1 MQASRLNWGLVFIIL
16 GLAALGWSTG
26 HLPFEVVWRLLNLW
40 PVLLIAIGIQMI
52 FSRSKAS
59 GFAYLSS
66 IIIVLAAVYAVA
78 PYWDQVRTGMSR
90 ERESGKFEQ
99 QIGEGINVVEVNA
112 DFANRD
118 FTLDNSTGPGM
129 ELEYNHELV
138 SPSFRYR
145 ALEGVGKLNLDKEDY
160 RIWRIFRKSELPRWK
175 LNLPEDYPLKL
186 YLKSRD
192 GYCYLRMADLDI
204 SSLNLECPHCYDV
217 VLQFGKMIPE
227 KPVIVDAKRSTL
239 RVELPPGISVRLRDG
254 ARMPYSLTENLNYI
268 RDGDDLVS
276 DSMMIPDSVLTLDI
290 APGLRELIIN
300 RH

>member
-52 FSRSKAS
+52 FSRTKAS

-78 PYWDQVRTGMSR
+78 PYWDQVKTGVGR

-99 QIGEGINVVEVNA
+99 TIGTGVEAIEVNA

-118 FTLDNSTGPGM
+118 FTLDNATGPGM
-129 ELEYNHELV
+129 ALEYNHELV

-145 ALEGVGKLNLDKEDY
+145 DAEGVGKLNLDREEY
-160 RIWRIFRKSELPRWK
+160 RLWGIFRKSELPRWK
-175 LNLPEDYPLKL
+175 LTLPEDYPLKL

-192 GYCYLRMADLDI
+192 GYCYLRMADLNI
-204 SSLNLECPHCYDV
+204 NSLDLECLHCYDV
-217 VLQFGKMIPE
+217 VLQFGTMIPE
-227 KPVIVDAKRSTL
+227 NPVLVDAKRSAL
-239 RVELPPGISVRLRDG
+239 RIEMPARIGVRLRDG
-254 ARMPYSLTENLNYI
+254 VRMPYGLTENLNYI
-268 RDGDDLVS
+268 RDGDDLIS
-276 DSMMIPDSVLTLDI
+276 DSVMVPDSVLTLDI